1 MSQEPLL
8 WYTVYFTDKTSVDVQ
23 ADSLEEAEQEAHEK
37 TGKNTPVDRIIPR
50 EIEPP
55 DRY

>member
-23 ADSLEEAEQEAHEK
+23 ADSLEEAEREAHGK
-37 TGKNTPVDRIIPR
+37 TGKNTPVDRIIPH